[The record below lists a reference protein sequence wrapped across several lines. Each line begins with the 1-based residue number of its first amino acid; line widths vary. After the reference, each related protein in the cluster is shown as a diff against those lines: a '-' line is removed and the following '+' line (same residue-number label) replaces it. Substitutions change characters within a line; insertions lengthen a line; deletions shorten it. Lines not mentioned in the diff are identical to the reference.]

1 MTAWHIDSLCVPGC
15 KAPMG
20 LCAYPGRSGSLANDL
35 RGLRHWGACGL
46 LTLLEA
52 DELEQ
57 LHLSS
62 LGADTRA
69 AGMRWWHLPIR
80 DMQVPDADF
89 EARWPALSQKLRRL
103 LESGSAIAVHCH
115 GGKGRTG
122 TVAARLL
129 VELGTAPAE
138 AIERVRRA
146 RPGAI
151 ETLEQERYIHSC
163 AIAP

>member
-1 MTAWHIDSLCVPGC
+1 MTAWHIDSLYVPGY
-15 KAPMG
+15 KAPIG
-20 LCAYPGRSGSLANDL
+20 LCACPGQSGSLENDL
-35 RGLRHWGACGL
+35 RGLRNWGAHGL

-52 DELEQ
+52 PEMALLQ
-57 LHLSS
+57 VSS
-62 LGADTRA
+62 LGARTRA
-69 AGMRWWHLPIR
+69 AGMRWWHSPIR
-80 DMQVPDADF
+80 DMQVPGADF
-89 EARWPALSQKLRRL
+89 EARWPAISLELRGL
-103 LESGSAIAVHCH
+103 LDNGSAIAVHCH

-151 ETLEQERYIHSC
+151 ETREQERYVHTC
-163 AIAP
+163 VIAP